1 MHAQFK
7 AISLSYK
14 SAPLHVRELTALQ
27 EDACKLLLE
36 TLKDVIDASEILI
49 LSTCNRTEVYYSSNK
64 DYSTE
69 IIKLIG
75 IQKGISDISSFSQH
89 FQVINDHNEAVHHLF
104 NVSMGL
110 ESQVV
115 GDMQIINQV
124 KNAYQWSADAGL
136 AGPFMHRLLHTIFF
150 ANKKVVQETSFRDG
164 AASVSY
170 AAVELVEELTADMP
184 EPKVL
189 VLGLGEIGA
198 DVCKNLADSK
208 MKNITICNRTRSK
221 AEALAE
227 QSGKGITVVGFENV
241 YEAVA
246 EADVIIS
253 SVAMDTPF
261 ITKELVNRNPI
272 YSYKFFVDLSV
283 PRSVDPAVEEIHGA
297 LVYNI
302 DNINARASEALQKR
316 INAIPHVRQ
325 IVAEAIAEFGDWSKE
340 MLVSPTINKFKNA
353 LEQIRQEEITRYM
366 KQLNEEESK
375 KVELITKNIMQK
387 VLKLPVLQLKAACK
401 RGEAET
407 LIDVLNDLFNLEQV
421 SEINK
426 QA

>member
-14 SAPLHVRELTALQ
+14 SASLQVRELTALQ
-27 EDACKLLLE
+27 EDACKLLLQ
-36 TLKDVIDASEILI
+36 TLKDVIDATEILI

-75 IQKGISDISSFSQH
+75 IQKGISDISSFSDH
-89 FQVINDHNEAVHHLF
+89 FMVINDHNEAVQHLF
-104 NVSMGL
+104 NVAMGL
-110 ESQVV
+110 ESQVI

-124 KNAYQWSADAGL
+124 KNAYQWSADADL

-150 ANKKVVQETSFRDG
+150 ANKKVVQGTSFRDG

-170 AAVELVEELTADMP
+170 AAVELVEELTADLLD
-184 EPKVL
+184 PKIL
-189 VLGLGEIGA
+189 VLGVGEIGA

-208 MKNITICNRTRSK
+208 LKNVAISNRTRSK

-227 QSGKGITVVGFENV
+227 QCGGMEVVDFDNV
-241 YEAVA
+241 YEAIA
-246 EADVIIS
+246 EADVVIS
-253 SVAMDTPF
+253 SIAMDTPF
-261 ITKELVNRNPI
+261 ITKALVSRQPI
-272 YSYKFFVDLSV
+272 YSYKFFLDLSV
-283 PRSVDPAVEEIHGA
+283 PRSVEAAVEDIAGA

-302 DNINARASEALQKR
+302 DNINTRASEALQKR
-316 INAIPHVRQ
+316 INAIPQVRA
-325 IVAEAIAEFGDWSKE
+325 IVAEAIAEFNGWSKE

-353 LEQIRQEEITRYM
+353 LEQIRQEEIARYM
-366 KQLNEEESK
+366 KNLNEDESK
-375 KVELITKNIMQK
+375 KVEQITKNIMQK

-421 SEINK
+421 PDTNK
-426 QA
+426 QN